1 MVTEYEKTIE
11 AMKNAIDELST
22 RDEHLHQRLLK
33 SLASEVALSAKVDWL
48 SDEVHLSNA
57 RRFHA
62 EARASARD
70 RLSPRALQ
78 W

>member
-1 MVTEYEKTIE
+1 MLASFCFEQAVTEYEKTI
-11 AMKNAIDELST
+11 DELSE
-22 RDEHLHQRLLK
+22 RNEHLRQRLLK
-33 SLASEVALSAKVDWL
+33 SLALEMALSAKVDWL

-62 EARASARD
+62 EANGRD

-78 W
+78 